1 MPGDSP
7 AYGGSSSGP
16 WPAFHGRFS
25 TEAVAGFLAVF
36 IKCDCQV
43 SGSACQP
50 AGVMIGTPAG
60 DALHSSDCGL
70 KLPQILS
77 RLSQVCSNTEGDMG
91 VVCPSCGNSYH
102 WLLCGSGCLYCLQN
116 YCNNCAR
123 HHEQCRHGHQEARSQ
138 QQLPLHQQPDPGR
151 PLVVKVR
158 RMWSDVA
165 QASLVA
171 LMCITNVA
179 GYSVGDTETAEVRFE
194 DKSSHER
201 LVPWWLL
208 FLMVIMVYEL
218 ARLSVMRLIGG
229 MFGLAQSMGMN
240 SEAAKNCKIESS
252 KVTVTKEGGKYH
264 LSTTCHGLL
273 KAKQENIK
281 HYDLCSHCAKFGKS
295 GSRKSSAA

>member
-1 MPGDSP
+1 
-7 AYGGSSSGP
+7 
-16 WPAFHGRFS
+16 
-25 TEAVAGFLAVF
+25 
-36 IKCDCQV
+36 
-43 SGSACQP
+43 
-50 AGVMIGTPAG
+50 
-60 DALHSSDCGL
+60 
-70 KLPQILS
+70 
-77 RLSQVCSNTEGDMG
+77 
-91 VVCPSCGNSYH
+91 
-102 WLLCGSGCLYCLQN
+102 
-116 YCNNCAR
+116 
-123 HHEQCRHGHQEARSQ
+123 
-138 QQLPLHQQPDPGR
+138 
-151 PLVVKVR
+151 
-158 RMWSDVA
+158 MWSDVA